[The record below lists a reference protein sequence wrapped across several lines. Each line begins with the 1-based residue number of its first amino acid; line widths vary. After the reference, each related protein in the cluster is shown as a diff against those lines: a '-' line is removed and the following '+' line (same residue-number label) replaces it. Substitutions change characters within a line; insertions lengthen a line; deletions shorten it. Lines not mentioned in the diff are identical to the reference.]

1 MATYH
6 FSVKFGAK
14 GRGAAHADYITREGK
29 YQHRGDLV
37 HVEHGNMPAWAKEEP
52 QHFWQ
57 AADQFER
64 KNGSAYREFEI
75 ALPRELNSEQQI
87 GLVREFVSRELG
99 ERHAYTLAIHNPTAS
114 IDGGEQPH
122 AHVMMSLRV
131 NDGIDR
137 EPDQYF
143 KRFNAKYPERGGARK
158 DSGHSLTLTEQREAL
173 VDLRERWA
181 DTHNRY
187 VENVG
192 IEQARI
198 DHRSLADQGIARLP
212 EYHLGFE
219 ASGRLTELDKL
230 TIIEGRNEPDTD
242 KWINEQLVY
251 FDINEPEIRL
261 QYRQVVLSSLE
272 KAIAENGQLSVS
284 LAREPEN
291 NIQSNRANQME
302 KTKELERGGFE
313 YGD

>member
-14 GRGAAHADYITREGK
+14 GRGGAHADYITREGQ

-137 EPDQYF
+137 APDQYF
-143 KRFNAKYPERGGARK
+143 KRFNAKYPERGGAQK
-158 DSGHSLTLTEQREAL
+158 DSGHSLTLSEQREAL

-187 VENVG
+187 VENLG

-219 ASGRLTELDKL
+219 ASGRLTDEDKL
-230 TIIEGRNEPDTD
+230 SLKQLREQPDIERYGQEQMQYIDFHD
-242 KWINEQLVY
+242 EKWLSEYKQAMEHYRERFEQSFIADLKQ
-251 FDINEPEIRL
+251 D
-261 QYRQVVLSSLE
+261 
-272 KAIAENGQLSVS
+272 IAEQKQVIERSV
-284 LAREPEN
+284 
-291 NIQSNRANQME
+291 IKE
-302 KTKELERGGFE
+302 KTIERERGFG
-313 YGD
+313 YGDY